1 MFEWGKVSITIGA
14 TNGFV
19 SLVTLHCRLCPEHC
33 GSNINIVT
41 QRGCSDHYSSH
52 AQWCPHRTPCN
63 RGQMFHTGYHAYLFR
78 LLPSLPALSSQMFV
92 LLNITETWFLVVIIV
107 NSVSKMSFSPLFSH
121 VKSFSFYCVCTHF
134 SKELLNFIMLSL
146 SLHRRQ
152 QSPKNVWASAV
163 SPWWRHRQWF

>member
-1 MFEWGKVSITIGA
+1 MQKLKCVRVGESVYYNRRHQWFCIT
-14 TNGFV
+14 
-19 SLVTLHCRLCPEHC
+19 LTLHCRLCPEHC

-92 LLNITETWFLVVIIV
+92 LLNITATWFLVVTIV
-107 NSVSKMSFSPLFSH
+107 NSVSKMNFSPLFSQ
-121 VKSFSFYCVCTHF
+121 VKSFFFTVFVLTSV
-134 SKELLNFIMLSL
+134 
-146 SLHRRQ
+146 
-152 QSPKNVWASAV
+152 KNY
-163 SPWWRHRQWF
+163 